1 MKLSPC
7 SGVICARGLLIS
19 SDVQSQVMSLVASVP
34 ITSEAWQRLREGET
48 VALRGGGIV
57 SRAV

>member
-34 ITSEAWQRLREGET
+34 ITSKAWQRLREGET
-48 VALRGGGIV
+48 VTLRGGGIV